1 MPKKAK
7 PVDLKRVTTY
17 PIRSRV
23 SKLDQSLLARLPSP
37 DKPLAEFFRTWP
49 KLLKAKEFLRI
60 AERMAHA
67 HRTDR
72 AVVWM
77 MGAHPIKCG
86 LSSLIVDLIKRKVIT
101 CVAMNGAAA
110 IHDFELAFF
119 GHTSEDVEHGLEDGS
134 FGMAQETG
142 EGMNNII
149 NEGVRRGYGIG
160 EALGQSILRRG
171 AKFQE
176 LSILCQGF
184 KDNVPVTVHIA
195 LGTDIIHQHPNVD
208 GVALGKGGILDFR
221 TLAGQLPGLNDGG
234 VVINCGSAVIM
245 PEVFLKALTIARNLG
260 NTVKDFTAVNL
271 DMIEHYRPMANV
283 LTRPTSLGGEAYSIL
298 GHHEI
303 MLPLLYSAILTQ
315 LKS

>member
-17 PIRSRV
+17 PIRRRV

-37 DKPLAEFFRTWP
+37 DQPLAEFFRTWP

-86 LSSLIVDLIKRKVIT
+86 LSPLIVDLIKRKVIT

-119 GHTSEDVEHGLEDGS
+119 GHTSEDVERGLEDGS

-149 NEGVRRGYGIG
+149 NEGVRRGNGIG

-176 LSILCQGF
+176 LSILCQSF

-195 LGTDIIHQHPNVD
+195 LGTDIIHQHPSVD

-221 TLAGQLPGLNDGG
+221 ILAGQLPGLNDGG

>member
-1 MPKKAK
+1 MPKKGK

-17 PIRSRV
+17 PIRKRI
-23 SKLDQSLLARLPSP
+23 SKVDQSLLARLPSP
-37 DKPLAEFFRTWP
+37 DQPLTDFFRTWP

-60 AERMAHA
+60 AERIAHA

-72 AVVWM
+72 AVIWM

-86 LSSLIVDLIKRKVIT
+86 LSPLIVDLIKRKVIS

-119 GHTSEDVEHGLEDGS
+119 GHTSEDVERGLADGS
-134 FGMAQETG
+134 FGMARETG
-142 EGMNNII
+142 EGMNTII

-160 EALGQSILRRG
+160 EALGQSIMRQD

-184 KDNVPVTVHIA
+184 KDNLPVTVHIA
-195 LGTDIIHQHPNVD
+195 LGTDIIHQHPSVD

-221 TLAGQLPGLNDGG
+221 ILAGQLAGLNDGG
-234 VVINCGSAVIM
+234 VVINCGSAVMM

-260 NTVKDFTAVNL
+260 STIKNFTAVNL
-271 DMIEHYRPMANV
+271 DMFEHYRPRVNV
-283 LTRPTSLGGEAYSIL
+283 LTRPTKLGGEAYSIV

-303 MLPLLYSAILTQ
+303 MLPLLYAALLTQ

>member
-1 MPKKAK
+1 MPKKGK

-17 PIRSRV
+17 PIRQRV

-37 DKPLAEFFRTWP
+37 DQSLAEFFRTWP
-49 KLLKAKEFLRI
+49 QLLKAKEFLRI
-60 AERMAHA
+60 ADRIAHA
-67 HRTDR
+67 HRSDR

-86 LSSLIVDLIKRKVIT
+86 LSPLIVDLIKRKVIT
-101 CVAMNGAAA
+101 CLAMNGAAA

-119 GHTSEDVEHGLEDGS
+119 GHTSEDVEHGLADGS

-149 NEGVRRGYGIG
+149 NEGVRRGYGVG
-160 EALGQSILRRG
+160 EALGQSILRHG

-184 KDNVPVTVHIA
+184 KGNLPVTVHIA

-208 GVALGKGGILDFR
+208 GVALGKGSILDFR
-221 TLAGQLPGLNDGG
+221 ILAGQLQGLNDGG
-234 VVINCGSAVIM
+234 VVINCGSAVMM

-271 DMIEHYRPMANV
+271 DMISHYRPLANV
-283 LTRPTSLGGEAYSIL
+283 LTRPTSLGGEAYSIV

-303 MLPLLYSAILTQ
+303 MLPLLYAAILTHIR
-315 LKS
+315 S

>member
-86 LSSLIVDLIKRKVIT
+86 LSPLIVDLIKRKVIT

-119 GHTSEDVEHGLEDGS
+119 GHTSEDVERGLEDGS

-184 KDNVPVTVHIA
+184 KDNLPVTVHIA

-221 TLAGQLPGLNDGG
+221 ILAGQLPGLNDGG

-271 DMIEHYRPMANV
+271 DMIDHYRPMANV

>member
-86 LSSLIVDLIKRKVIT
+86 LSPLIVDLIKRKVIT

-119 GHTSEDVEHGLEDGS
+119 GHTSEDVERGLEDGS

-184 KDNVPVTVHIA
+184 KDNLPVTVHIA

-221 TLAGQLPGLNDGG
+221 ILAGQLPGLNDGG

-283 LTRPTSLGGEAYSIL
+283 LTRPTSLGGEAYSIV

>member
-86 LSSLIVDLIKRKVIT
+86 LSPLIVDLIKRKVIT

-119 GHTSEDVEHGLEDGS
+119 GHTSEDVERGLEDGS

-176 LSILCQGF
+176 LSILCQSF

-221 TLAGQLPGLNDGG
+221 ILAGQLPGLNDGG